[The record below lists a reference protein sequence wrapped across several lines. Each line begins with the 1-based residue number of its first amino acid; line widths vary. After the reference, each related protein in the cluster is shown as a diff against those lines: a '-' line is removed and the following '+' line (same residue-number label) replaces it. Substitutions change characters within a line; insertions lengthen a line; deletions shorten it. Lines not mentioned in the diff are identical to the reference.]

1 MRDSEETRQETGDL
15 SLSEDV
21 VFEVV
26 GRTKDE
32 RMTQKGRKVTFKV
45 ALKSR
50 DGKHKLQLTDADPA
64 LLQKYPLTGSV
75 PVTVGVCNQTT
86 LDKKMEKAVEEA
98 AEISKQET

>member
-1 MRDSEETRQETGDL
+1 M
-15 SLSEDV
+15 

-32 RMTQKGRKVTFKV
+32 RMTQKGRKVTFKI

-50 DGKHKLQLTDADPA
+50 DGKHKLQLTDVDPV

-86 LDKKMEKAVEEA
+86 LNREINNAVEEA
-98 AEISKQET
+98 AETSRQET